1 MSLKVDYIPGNT
13 IFHRAHPVTKII
25 FTLVLFFWLFS
36 TRNLASVLIDFV
48 IILII
53 AAYVRIPLRF
63 IKSAFTFG
71 LPLGLIL
78 LITQPLVYSGNKTPI
93 ISPVV
98 PTWVPFLG
106 GMGTF
111 YLEGLIFGIV
121 LIVRLYGILIL
132 MPVLILTT
140 PAADFVIGL
149 TQVGLPYDY
158 AFITMMALRF
168 LPVLSDTRE
177 RILEAQRLRALEFEK
192 AGFMTR
198 MRRQIPLIVPLIV
211 NAMRVGEELEVAI
224 ESRAFGS
231 NIKRTY
237 YRPLV
242 FSVKQK
248 LISAFSIAF
257 YILLLVYHYLYV
269 KNNVV
274 FPLPFELPIIG
285 NQLNSQPVIDLVLWL
300 IQGFYWFLNLLYVQI
315 SAVLSSIIALLL

>member
-13 IFHRAHPVTKII
+13 LLHRAHPVTKLV
-25 FTLVLFFWLFS
+25 FMLVLFFWLFS
-36 TRNLASVLIDFV
+36 TRNLASVLIDFMIIV
-48 IILII
+48 IIAI
-53 AAYVRIPLRF
+53 YVRLPLRF
-63 IKSAFTFG
+63 LKSAFTFG
-71 LPLGLIL
+71 LPLGLLL
-78 LITQPLVYSGNKTPI
+78 LITQPLVYNANKTPI
-93 ISPVV
+93 LSPVI

-111 YLEGLIFGIV
+111 YLEGLIFGLV

-149 TQVGLPYDY
+149 TQVGMPYDY
-158 AFITMMALRF
+158 AFISMMALRF

-192 AGFMTR
+192 ANFMTR

-242 FSVKQK
+242 FSGVQK
-248 LISAFSIAF
+248 LITGLSIAF
-257 YILLLVYHYLYV
+257 YVLLLVYHYLYV
-269 KNNVV
+269 KNDVV
-274 FPLPFELPIIG
+274 FPLPFELPYIG
-285 NQLNSQPVIDLVLWL
+285 NQLNSQPLIDLVIWAIREFYWL
-300 IQGFYWFLNLLYVQI
+300 INLLYVQV
-315 SAVLSSIIALLL
+315 SALLPGMISLL